1 MNPPN
6 MEFRLAPELRRACW
20 WALGG
25 MAALVAS
32 AALLRVLVPPVPG
45 FPPPRPFFTIEG
57 VLIVAGFCTAITLPL
72 WWRVRV
78 DQRGVS
84 RRLLGWTLW
93 TWEELE
99 SGMVHKR
106 RTVRLSNPHRP
117 LARRSLQLGLMA
129 YNDLQTAMAA
139 INQRYRLPL
148 PPPLP
153 ASLTLRLRS
162 RHRVTMDH
170 RGIKATRRGETTEC
184 EWPRIQAIIFY
195 RDDPVRRDFAS
206 LLVYLPGWSEPLAL
220 AVDSSNNKNWK
231 GETPEVVS
239 LFITAHA
246 AAGSVRECMVGGPP
260 AQEDRRVI
268 DRRMA
273 QLLSERRQYNVMA
286 LVFALMFVS
295 LAVWTS
301 INNSTASALL
311 LTAPGIVIFLVLHM
325 IVRYT
330 HRTRLTALRAALAE
344 HRS

>member
-1 MNPPN
+1 
-6 MEFRLAPELRRACW
+6 MEFRLEPELRRACW

-25 MAALVAS
+25 LAALVAS
-32 AALLRVLVPPVPG
+32 AALLRVLVPPAPG
-45 FPPPRPFFTIEG
+45 FPPPRPFFTVEG
-57 VLIVAGFCTAITLPL
+57 VLIVAGFGTAFTLPL

-84 RRLLGWTLW
+84 RRILGWTLW

-106 RTVRLSNPHRP
+106 RTVRLFNPHRP
-117 LARRSLQLGLMA
+117 LARRSLELGLMTHS
-129 YNDLQTAMAA
+129 DLQSAMSA

-148 PPPLP
+148 PPAIP
-153 ASLTLRLRS
+153 SRLTLRLRS
-162 RHRVTMDH
+162 RHQVAMDH
-170 RGIKATRRGETTEC
+170 LGVKVTHRGHTSEC
-184 EWPRIQAIIFY
+184 EWPRIQTIIFY

-206 LLVYLPGWSEPLAL
+206 LLVYLPGCQEPLAL
-220 AVDSSNNKNWK
+220 AVDSSNNKNWR
-231 GETPEVVS
+231 GEAPEVVS

-246 AAGSVRECMVGGPP
+246 AAGSVRECMVGCPS
-260 AQEDRRVI
+260 AQEDRRVLE
-268 DRRMA
+268 RRMA
-273 QLLSERRQYNVMA
+273 RLLSERRQYNVMA

-301 INNSTASALL
+301 ITNSPVSALL
-311 LTAPGIVIFLVLHM
+311 LVAPGILIFLVLHM
-325 IVRYT
+325 LVRYT

>member
-1 MNPPN
+1 MD
-6 MEFRLAPELRRACW
+6 FRLDPELRRACW

-25 MAALVAS
+25 LATLVAS

-184 EWPRIQAIIFY
+184 EWPQVHAIIFH

-206 LLVYLPGWSEPLAL
+206 LLVYLPGCSEPLRL
-220 AVDSSNNKNWK
+220 VVDPSNNKDWK
-231 GETPEVVS
+231 GEAPEVVS
-239 LFITAHA
+239 LFIAAHA
-246 AAGSVRECMVGGPP
+246 SAGSVRECLVGGPP
-260 AQEDRRVI
+260 TREDRRVLELRI
-268 DRRMA
+268 DR
-273 QLLSERRQYNVMA
+273 LLSNYRQSNVMA
-286 LVFALMFVS
+286 LVFALAFVS
-295 LAVWTS
+295 LTVWQS
-301 INNSTASALL
+301 ITVSTVSALIL
-311 LTAPGIVIFLVLHM
+311 VAPGIVIFLVLHM